1 MSSACQT
8 NNPTGRQPNTSMQI
22 NLFSNPFSF
31 YRRALWSLLPY
42 ADPGRPVLY
51 RLTIFICGT
60 FSGLQAEELLRGKE
74 RIPPRN
80 PQAGSYLRCAGS
92 CRMSGSVCSSR
103 SVSLSRFVS
112 AFRSLSLPESRS
124 LFRSAFPSLFPFQT
138 EFLFRSLSLP
148 EFLFRS
154 LSPFRSPSQLRE
166 SRILSGLLRCNCRR
180 LLRGSSGY
188 KCQAPFP
195 C

>member
-1 MSSACQT
+1 MKTKKVHPHYEMSSACQT

-31 YRRALWSLLPY
+31 YRRAFWSLLPY
-42 ADPGRPVLY
+42 TDPGHPVLY

-138 EFLFRSLSLP
+138 AFPSLF
-148 EFLFRS
+148 
-154 LSPFRSPSQLRE
+154 PFQTVE
-166 SRILSGLLRCNCRR
+166 ILHCTEIIHDITVIGNIVAVVIVR
-180 LLRGSSGY
+180 
-188 KCQAPFP
+188 
-195 C
+195 

>member
-1 MSSACQT
+1 MKTKKVHPHYEMSSACQT

-80 PQAGSYLRCAGS
+80 PQAGLYLRCAGS

-112 AFRSLSLPESRS
+112 AFRSLSLPESVRS
-124 LFRSAFPSLFPFQT
+124 GTDMIRCMRRIFRAFGHWG
-138 EFLFRSLSLP
+138 RNSLP
-148 EFLFRS
+148 EADVSICFIK
-154 LSPFRSPSQLRE
+154 QDH
-166 SRILSGLLRCNCRR
+166 
-180 LLRGSSGY
+180 
-188 KCQAPFP
+188 FP
-195 C
+195 Q